1 MAQNLSYGWVS
12 HWFTAPWLSLQIS
25 FQKQNKQKKR
35 QGREKDRAKEWHS
48 WHYSAW
54 FRETSSCLA
63 SANVITMMRW
73 WGNPSVFPSVVCL
86 IVRAWV
92 CLNHTP
98 EYEYCTVSP
107 VSWRICRVYV
117 WVLCLAWVVIVF
129 QTCGT
134 FTAEWVTPTSICCLP
149 PQSRRGLI
157 RAPVSGNWPD
167 QTTAPGQEVCK
178 RRTQTMW
185 FHSQNL
191 LPAAPPSCLLISFQ
205 MVAHKISLS
214 VP

>member
-1 MAQNLSYGWVS
+1 MVECLTDSLLPGRRSKLVS
-12 HWFTAPWLSLQIS
+12 R
-25 FQKQNKQKKR
+25 NKTNKK
-35 QGREKDRAKEWHS
+35 KDKGGKKRAKEWHS

-149 PQSRRGLI
+149 PQSRRGPI
-157 RAPVSGNWPD
+157 RAPVSNWPD

-178 RRTQTMW
+178 RRTQ
-185 FHSQNL
+185 NL
-191 LPAAPPSCLLISFQ
+191 LPAAPSSHLMSSFL
-205 MVAHKISLS
+205 MVANKISHS
-214 VP
+214 AP